1 MDHRP
6 GCRKGID
13 KMEVLHERCCGLDV
27 HKKSITACLLTSK
40 RKEIKTY
47 GTMTDDLLEMA
58 DWLVAEGC
66 THVAMESTGVYW
78 KPVYNLLEGLEM
90 EIILTNARHMK
101 AVPGRKTD
109 VKDAEWIA
117 DLLRHGLLRGSY
129 VPNRESREL
138 REVVRYRQKLVRER
152 AAESNRIQ
160 KVLEGA
166 NIKLGS
172 VATDILGKSGR
183 EMLGSIIKG
192 TDDPAELAGMARGKM
207 KSKREEL
214 EKALKGLIGEHQ
226 RKLLSVQMKHVEF
239 LDEQIAGLSEEI
251 KERMRPFEKALVAID
266 EIPGIGIRTAEQIIA
281 EIGVDMS
288 RFPTAEHLASW
299 AGLCP
304 GNDESAGKRKS
315 GKTNKGNM
323 HLKATLVE
331 CAQAI
336 GHTKGTYLAAHYN
349 RIVARRGS
357 KRAKVAVA
365 HTVLVIIYHML
376 KEGTAY
382 QDLGGNYFE
391 KRNETAI
398 VRRMTRRLESMGFNV
413 TIEKAA

>member
-1 MDHRP
+1 
-6 GCRKGID
+6 
-13 KMEVLHERCCGLDV
+13 MEALHERSCGLDV
-27 HKKSITACLLTSK
+27 HKKSITACLLTPK
-40 RKEIKTY
+40 GKEIKTF

-78 KPVYNLLEGLEM
+78 KPIYNLLEGLEM
-90 EIILTNARHMK
+90 ELLLVNAKHMK

-117 DLLRHGLLRGSY
+117 ELLRHGLLSGSY

-138 REVVRYRQKLVRER
+138 RELVRYRQKLVQER
-152 AAESNRIQ
+152 ASESNRIQ

-166 NIKLGS
+166 NIKLAS
-172 VATDILGKSGR
+172 VAKDILGKSGR
-183 EMLGSIIKG
+183 EMLESIIKG
-192 TDDPAELAGMARGKM
+192 TEDSVELAAMARGKM

-214 EKALKGLIGEHQ
+214 EKALKGLVGEHQ
-226 RKLLSVQMKHVEF
+226 RKLLSIQMRHVKF
-239 LDEQIAGLSEEI
+239 LDEEVAALSEEI
-251 KERMRPFEKALVAID
+251 KERMRPFEKALAAID
-266 EIPGIGIRTAEQIIA
+266 EIPGIGLRTAEQIIA

-288 RFPTAEHLASW
+288 RFPTADHLASW
-299 AGLCP
+299 AGVCP
-304 GNDESAGKRKS
+304 GNNESAGKRKS
-315 GKTNKGNM
+315 GKTNNGNM

-331 CAQAI
+331 CAQVI

-349 RIVARRGS
+349 RIAARRGS

-376 KEGTAY
+376 KEGTSY
-382 QDLGGNYFE
+382 QDLGGNYFD
-391 KRNETAI
+391 KRSETAI
-398 VRRMTRRLESMGFNV
+398 VHRMTKRLESMGFNV

>member
-1 MDHRP
+1 
-6 GCRKGID
+6 
-13 KMEVLHERCCGLDV
+13 MEVLHERCCGLDV
-27 HKKSITACLLTSK
+27 HKKSITACLLTPK
-40 RKEIKTY
+40 GKEIKTY

-78 KPVYNLLEGLEM
+78 KPAYNLLEGLEM
-90 EIILTNARHMK
+90 ELLLVNARHMK

-109 VKDAEWIA
+109 VKDSEWIA

-138 REVVRYRQKLVRER
+138 RELVRYRQKLVRER

-166 NIKLGS
+166 NVKLGS

-183 EMLGSIIKG
+183 DMLASIIKG

-214 EKALKGLIGEHQ
+214 ERALKGLVGEHQ
-226 RKLLSVQMKHVEF
+226 RKLLSIQMRHVEF
-239 LDEQIAGLSEEI
+239 LDEEIVVLSEEI
-251 KERMRPFEKALVAID
+251 KERMHPFEKALVAID
-266 EIPGIGIRTAEQIIA
+266 EIPGIGIRTAEQIVA

-299 AGLCP
+299 AGICP
-304 GNDESAGKRKS
+304 GNDESAGKRRS

-323 HLKATLVE
+323 HLRATLVE
-331 CAQAI
+331 CATAI

-349 RIVARRGS
+349 RIAARRGS

-382 QDLGGNYFE
+382 QDLGGNYFD

-398 VRRMTRRLESMGFNV
+398 VRRMAKRLESMGFNV